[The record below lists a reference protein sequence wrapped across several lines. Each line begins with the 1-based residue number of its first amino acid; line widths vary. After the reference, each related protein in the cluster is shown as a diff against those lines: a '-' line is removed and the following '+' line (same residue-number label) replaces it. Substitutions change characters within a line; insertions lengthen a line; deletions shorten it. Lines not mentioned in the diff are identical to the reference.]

1 MDGMLIKYLQEYST
15 LKRGKDVESE
25 DSLLDY
31 YPHGAEEDS
40 YPTEEEQAALDAQNL
55 AARQELLAKIAR
67 NRELRE
73 YALGI
78 NDLDVISGI
87 YHETRS
93 GWSTSFTPQEIVG
106 FLGSPLPDLKA
117 ECDYL
122 ISLVDRGILSFSS
135 RPDTD
140 FHTNITEI
148 LEGRYKLN
156 GLLWNVLLGK
166 SPLAAGLEI
175 IERAAQRGSD
185 ILQAVCDALEA
196 LCDHYPELQQWGRH
210 TGGLYYGK
218 VVNPLLDAAVARVAK
233 LKSADPLKAF
243 VTHHELDPFWQKC
256 LFLLFFSHHC
266 DMDLDA
272 YANNLAALLSRD
284 KSDYWQA
291 FKLITHDNQLE
302 KQGLV
307 EKGAGFKFARDHRLK
322 EDVFERLLNLSES
335 KAQEQKAV
343 AADSEYL
350 ELIKPEQSLKQ
361 LILPAEDFERVKAVI
376 ARLKGSH
383 VSELAQWCLM
393 GASLGGD
400 ASVHQGC
407 NILLHGVPGTG
418 KTFIAGVIANETGRP
433 LVTINANN
441 IRDKYY
447 GETEKRARALF
458 VEMRKLAEEANPVFL
473 LNEGDQLVHRRSY
486 IRHDFADHT
495 ENTIQSIFLEE
506 LESFAGTLIVT
517 SNLIDNMD
525 PAMSRRFHYKLQI
538 PAPDEA
544 CRLRLWEL
552 HLPETIPGAAEID
565 VRPLASAFEFT
576 GGQIRVVVQNACHE
590 AITHG
595 TGAKLEANDLYR
607 YAHLEAGSSF
617 EAAAKKVGFKLHE
630 GNG

>member
-1 MDGMLIKYLQEYST
+1 MEGMLIKYLQEYSV
-15 LKRGKDVESE
+15 LKRSKDADSE

-31 YPHGAEEDS
+31 YPHGAEEEA
-40 YPTEEEQAALDAQNL
+40 YPNEAEQALLDAQNL
-55 AARQELLAKIAR
+55 EARQELLAKMVC
-67 NRELRE
+67 NQELRD

-78 NDLDVISGI
+78 NDLDVIAGI
-87 YHETRS
+87 YHEMRS
-93 GWSTSFTPQEIVG
+93 DGSTSFTPQEIRG
-106 FLGSPLPDLKA
+106 FLSSPLPDLKA

-122 ISLVDRGILSFSS
+122 ISLVDRGILSFAS
-135 RPDTD
+135 RPNSD
-140 FHTNITEI
+140 FHTNISEI
-148 LEGRYKLN
+148 VEGRYKLN

-166 SPLAAGLEI
+166 SPLAASMEI
-175 IERAAQRGSD
+175 IEQAAQKGSE

-218 VVNPLLDAAVARVAK
+218 VVNPLLDAAVAR

-243 VTHHELDPFWQKC
+243 VTGHELDPFWQKC
-256 LFLLFFSHHC
+256 LFLLFFSQHC

-284 KSDYWQA
+284 KSDYWRA

-307 EKGAGFKFARDHRLK
+307 EKAAGFKFARDLRLK
-322 EDVFERLLNLSES
+322 EEVFARLLNLAEGEA
-335 KAQEQKAV
+335 KQQKAV

-350 ELIKPEQSLKQ
+350 ELIEPEQSLEQ
-361 LILPAEDFERVKAVI
+361 LILPAEAFERVKAVI

-383 VSELAQWCLM
+383 IGELAQWGLL

-407 NILLHGVPGTG
+407 NILLHGAPGTG

-458 VEMRKLAEEANPVFL
+458 EEMRKLAAEANPVFL
-473 LNEGDQLVHRRSY
+473 LNEGDQLVHKRVS
-486 IRHDFADHT
+486 HLTQSADNT

-506 LESFAGTLIVT
+506 LETFAGTLVIT
-517 SNLIDNMD
+517 SNLIENLD
-525 PAMSRRFHYKLQI
+525 AALSRRLHYKLQI

-565 VRPLASAFEFT
+565 LRPLAAAFEFT

-590 AITHG
+590 AITRG
-595 TGAKLEANDLYR
+595 SGAKLEANDLYK

-617 EAAAKKVGFKLHE
+617 EAAAKKVGFKLRA
-630 GNG
+630 GNE

>member
-1 MDGMLIKYLQEYST
+1 
-15 LKRGKDVESE
+15 
-25 DSLLDY
+25 
-31 YPHGAEEDS
+31 
-40 YPTEEEQAALDAQNL
+40 
-55 AARQELLAKIAR
+55 
-67 NRELRE
+67 
-73 YALGI
+73 
-78 NDLDVISGI
+78 
-87 YHETRS
+87 
-93 GWSTSFTPQEIVG
+93 
-106 FLGSPLPDLKA
+106 
-117 ECDYL
+117 CDYL
-122 ISLVDRGILSFSS
+122 ISLVDRGILSFAS
-135 RPDTD
+135 RPDSD

-148 LEGRYKLN
+148 VEGRYKLN

-166 SPLAAGLEI
+166 SPLAASFQI
-175 IERAAQRGSD
+175 IKRAAPEGSA

-218 VVNPLLDAAVARVAK
+218 VVNPLLDAAVAKVAR

-243 VTHHELDPFWQKC
+243 VTRHELDPFWQKC

-272 YANNLAALLSRD
+272 YANNLAALLSMD

-302 KQGLV
+302 KQGLI
-307 EKGAGFKFARDHRLK
+307 EKGAGFKFARDRRLK
-322 EDVFERLLNLSES
+322 EDALERLMNLAESEA
-335 KAQEQKAV
+335 KQQKAL

-350 ELIKPEQSLKQ
+350 ELIKPEQSLEQ
-361 LILPAEDFERVKAVI
+361 LILPAEAFERVKAVI

-383 VSELAQWCLM
+383 GSELAQWGLL

-407 NILLHGVPGTG
+407 NILLHGLPGTG
-418 KTFIAGVIANETGRP
+418 KTYIAGVIANETGRP
-433 LVTINANN
+433 LVKINANN

-458 VEMRKLAEEANPVFL
+458 VEMRKMAEEANPVFL
-473 LNEGDQLVHRRSY
+473 LNEGDQLLHRRSY
-486 IRHDFADHT
+486 IRHDFADNT

-506 LESFAGTLIVT
+506 LETFAGTLIVT
-517 SNLIDNMD
+517 SNLIENLD
-525 PAMSRRFHYKLQI
+525 PAMSRRFHYKLQT

-565 VRPLASAFEFT
+565 VRPLAAAFEFT

-590 AITHG
+590 AITRG
-595 TGAKLEANDLYR
+595 SGAKLEANDLYR

-617 EAAAKKVGFKLHE
+617 EATAKKVGFKLSV
-630 GNG
+630 GQS